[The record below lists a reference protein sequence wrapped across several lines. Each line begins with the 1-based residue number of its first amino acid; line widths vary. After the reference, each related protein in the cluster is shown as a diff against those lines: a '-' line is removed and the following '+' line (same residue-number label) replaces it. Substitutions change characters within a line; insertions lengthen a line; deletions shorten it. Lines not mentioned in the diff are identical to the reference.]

1 MNELPRYVKVVGLY
15 DTVEQKYVPIAGETP
30 TQIDADVSAAN
41 IKYGVDV
48 LGILGT
54 FTKVTSNAAAAA
66 NIANG
71 KIAFVNGSQLVGTYG
86 GVNLAAGNIK
96 HGVELLGV
104 TGTFTTEAV
113 APAGATHILLG
124 KKAYVNGALV
134 TGSMNLSNLIA
145 ANIKHNLVINGVTGA
160 YDTEAVKPITASV
173 VQKDYIGFVNGQKVT
188 GTLDLALL
196 VPENI
201 KSGVT
206 INGVLGT
213 YTGA

>member
-15 DTVEQKYVPIAGETP
+15 DTVEQKYVPLAGETP

-48 LGILGT
+48 LGIPGT
-54 FTKVTSNAAAAA
+54 FTKVTSNAATAAG
-66 NIANG
+66 IANG
-71 KIAFVNGSQLVGTYG
+71 KIAFVNGNQLVGTYG
-86 GVNLAAGNIK
+86 GTNLAAVNIK
-96 HGVELLGV
+96 HGVEFLGI
-104 TGTFTTEAV
+104 TGNFTTEAV

-134 TGSMNLSNLIA
+134 TG
-145 ANIKHNLVINGVTGA
+145 
-160 YDTEAVKPITASV
+160 
-173 VQKDYIGFVNGQKVT
+173 
-188 GTLDLALL
+188 TLDLTLL

-213 YTGA
+213 YTGEES